1 MIAVGVLNRGQDD
14 GDARDGSA
22 VPPDG
27 TIGRSGR
34 GVPRIGRPS
43 SGDPGSAPRQDR
55 PSKPRLNQA
64 KRPSTAKSPSG
75 LGSRPRTGLRAA
87 KSRLFLRG
95 LAAVD
100 KRTAAARSYVTTR
113 QALLD
118 HLGGAESVSETQA
131 QLVDLVSRGLLY
143 VGHLDAVLLERR
155 SLLNKRGTKV
165 VGLLIERMRM
175 SETVGRQ
182 LAQLG
187 LQRVKTPVMDLRTYL
202 REKYAHQPTSALA
215 ETQPGVLHPALGPDS
230 TEAS

>member
-1 MIAVGVLNRGQDD
+1 MAVGVLNRDQDD

-22 VPPDG
+22 VAPDG
-27 TIGRSGR
+27 TIGRSAR

-43 SGDPGSAPRQDR
+43 SGDPGSAPQPDR
-55 PSKPRLNQA
+55 PSKPQLNQA
-64 KRPSTAKSPSG
+64 KRRSTAKSPSG
-75 LGSRPRTGLRAA
+75 LGRRPRTGLRAA

-95 LAAVD
+95 LATVD
-100 KRTAAARSYVTTR
+100 KRTVAARSYVTTR

-131 QLVDLVSRGLLY
+131 QLVELVSRGLLY

-155 SLLNKRGTKV
+155 SLLNKKGTKV

-187 LQRVKTPVMDLRTYL
+187 LQRVKPPIMDLQTYL
-202 REKYAHQPTSALA
+202 SDKYAQHPHSAPGEMKPGGPGAAHGPPSSETS
-215 ETQPGVLHPALGPDS
+215 
-230 TEAS
+230 